1 MSVLRW
7 LGLGAA
13 GSSPSGGP
21 EEKGSQA
28 VRELAARLDSMP
40 ADRARFVASF
50 AMTLARGA
58 RADLEVLDPE
68 SGAMVDVLREVAG
81 LPPDQAELIAGMA
94 LHRNELLGVSEDYLA
109 TRVFR
114 DISSREERLRLLE
127 AVFAI
132 CAADESITLVEEEEV
147 RQIAAELG
155 LEHAD
160 YVAARASFAEHR
172 EVLRG
177 MPRRR

>member
-1 MSVLRW
+1 MSILRW
-7 LGLGAA
+7 LGLGPVTT
-13 GSSPSGGP
+13 SSSGEADEG
-21 EEKGSQA
+21 GAQA
-28 VRELAARLDSMP
+28 VRDLAARLDSLP
-40 ADRARFVASF
+40 PDRARFVASF
-50 AMTLARGA
+50 AMTLARAA
-58 RADLEVLDPE
+58 RADLEVLDRE
-68 SGAMVDVLREVAG
+68 STAVVEVLQEVAG
-81 LPPDQAELIAGMA
+81 LPPDQADLAAGVA

-114 DISSREERLRLLE
+114 ESSSREERLRLLE
-127 AVFAI
+127 AVFAV

-147 RQIAAELG
+147 RQIATELG

-177 MPRRR
+177 MPPRP

>member
-1 MSVLRW
+1 MSILRW
-7 LGLGAA
+7 LGLGSATASETA
-13 GSSPSGGP
+13 GSEDG
-21 EEKGSQA
+21 GSQA
-28 VRELAARLDSMP
+28 VRELAARLDSLP
-40 ADRARFVASF
+40 PERARFAASF
-50 AMTLARGA
+50 AMTLARAA

-68 SGAMVDVLREVAG
+68 STAVAEVLREVAG
-81 LPPDQAELIAGMA
+81 LPADQADLVAGMA

-114 DISSREERLRLLE
+114 QISSREERLRLLE
-127 AVFAI
+127 AVFAV

-147 RQIAAELG
+147 RQIATELG

-160 YVAARASFAEHR
+160 YVAARAGFAEHR